1 MLRDAAVDPR
11 IDLVE
16 LTENRGISGAS
27 NAGLE
32 RVRAPWVAL
41 LDHDD
46 LLEPGALACVLE
58 QAVRHPDAEIIYS
71 DRDAVDER
79 GIPTEVFRKPDWS
92 PVRLM
97 GNMYLAHLTVLSTDA
112 VREVGGFRPEFD
124 GAQDHDL
131 AFRITERGAPVVHIP
146 KVLYHWRQTAAST
159 ALDPAA
165 KPYATLAGER
175 AVGAHL
181 ERTSRPGEVR
191 STDHPGFYQV
201 ELTPAPA
208 SVSIVIPTRGSRRE
222 VGGHHRVLVVEAL
235 RSIVAHQYRTE
246 FEIVVVH
253 DRDADRGYLD
263 DLDRIAGP
271 RLRVV
276 EFDPPFNFSAKVN
289 LGAERAQGDV
299 LVFLNDDIEVMT
311 PRWLDQLVA
320 LAQRDEVGAV
330 GAKLLFDDDRIQ
342 HVGHLYAG
350 GKADHIAFK
359 RPDGPGPFAAN
370 ILDREVSGVT
380 AACMV
385 QRRDVWRQLGGFD
398 ETLPNNF
405 NDVDYCMRIRA
416 RGLDIVQANSVVLR
430 HHESQTRRAKV
441 AAWEAERIQGRW
453 ADQLSG
459 EDPYTRES
467 ARSRNP
473 LAGRPLREWWRISKD
488 VVIEEGPSTFAAKAN
503 RRLRGS
509 AQ

>member
-1 MLRDAAVDPR
+1 MAFAPST
-11 IDLVE
+11 
-16 LTENRGISGAS
+16 TERRTTISCSGSRSGARLWS
-27 NAGLE
+27 TSPRCSTTGA
-32 RVRAPWVAL
+32 RRPRAPRWTRR
-41 LDHDD
+41 
-46 LLEPGALACVLE
+46 P
-58 QAVRHPDAEIIYS
+58 S
-71 DRDAVDER
+71 
-79 GIPTEVFRKPDWS
+79 PTP
-92 PVRLM
+92 RL
-97 GNMYLAHLTVLSTDA
+97 S
-112 VREVGGFRPEFD
+112 
-124 GAQDHDL
+124 
-131 AFRITERGAPVVHIP
+131 
-146 KVLYHWRQTAAST
+146 
-159 ALDPAA
+159 
-165 KPYATLAGER
+165 GER
-175 AVGAHL
+175 AVAAHL
-181 ERTSRPGEVR
+181 ERTGHGGSVLP
-191 STDHPGFYQV
+191 TDHPGFYHV
-201 ELTPAPA
+201 ELTPDPGVCQHRHPDPWAPA
-208 SVSIVIPTRGSRRE
+208 ARSAVND
-222 VGGHHRVLVVEAL
+222 RVLVVEAV

-263 DLDRIAGP
+263 DLARIAGP